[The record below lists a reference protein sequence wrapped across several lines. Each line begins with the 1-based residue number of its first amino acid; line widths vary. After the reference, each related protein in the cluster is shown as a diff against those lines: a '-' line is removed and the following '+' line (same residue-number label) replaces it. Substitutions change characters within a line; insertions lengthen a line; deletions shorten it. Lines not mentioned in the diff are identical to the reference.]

1 MLFLLLIPDES
12 YNIKHVLI
20 HTQNQISCSS
30 DPLSGLAGLL
40 ETCFASESTWCK
52 SLLIF
57 LLVLLAVLL
66 ISCLFCKI
74 IISCIIQCV
83 TSPLAK
89 LIMAKEV
96 TSCEE
101 LTHWKRP

>member
-1 MLFLLLIPDES
+1 MLFLLLIPGES
-12 YNIKHVLI
+12 YSIKHVLI
-20 HTQNQISCSS
+20 HTRNQISCSS
-30 DPLSGLAGLL
+30 DPLSGLADLL

-52 SLLIF
+52 SLLIS

-83 TSPLAK
+83 TSPLAN
-89 LIMAKEV
+89 
-96 TSCEE
+96 
-101 LTHWKRP
+101 